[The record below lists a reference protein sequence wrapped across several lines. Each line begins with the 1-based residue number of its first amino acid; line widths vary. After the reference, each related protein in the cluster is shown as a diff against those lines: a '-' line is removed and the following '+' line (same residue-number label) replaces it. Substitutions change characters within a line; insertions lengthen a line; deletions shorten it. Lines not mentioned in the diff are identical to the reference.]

1 MSSLYEISSDLVAL
15 QELVDNLV
23 DENGEPREPT
33 PEEQEQMKAW
43 FECSIG
49 EFDGKFD
56 NYCKFIKNLK
66 ISAESVEAERKA
78 HKNEIDRLSKRSKAL
93 ENRAKTVQNLLWFCM
108 QRLGLKKYKTNLFT
122 ANEQNTQIQ
131 IEQLAGTTLDAV
143 PERFLKPRELDTS
156 AIKDAIKSGELK
168 QGDGPPLGATKLF
181 FVKNNKELENIRWHQ
196 GTALVLRLE
205 RI

>member
-66 ISAESVEAERKA
+66 ISAESVDAERKA
-78 HKNEIDRLSKRSKAL
+78 HKNEIDRLAKRSKAL

-168 QGDGPPLGATKLF
+168 QGDGTPLGATKLF

-196 GTALVLRLE
+196 ETALVLR
-205 RI
+205 

>member
-33 PEEQEQMKAW
+33 PEEQEQMKSW

-168 QGDGPPLGATKLF
+168 QGDGTPLGATKLF

-196 GTALVLRLE
+196 GTALVLR
-205 RI
+205 

>member
-15 QELVDNLV
+15 QEFVDNLV

-168 QGDGPPLGATKLF
+168 QGDGTPLGATKLF

-196 GTALVLRLE
+196 GTALVLR
-205 RI
+205 